1 MAEEREEV
9 NEDVDLVKLAVKVA
23 KLEADVAWLK
33 KYATANLVIS
43 VVTMLGIIV
52 AILRILFS

>member
-23 KLEADVAWLK
+23 KLEADVTWLK

>member
-1 MAEEREEV
+1 VAEEREEV